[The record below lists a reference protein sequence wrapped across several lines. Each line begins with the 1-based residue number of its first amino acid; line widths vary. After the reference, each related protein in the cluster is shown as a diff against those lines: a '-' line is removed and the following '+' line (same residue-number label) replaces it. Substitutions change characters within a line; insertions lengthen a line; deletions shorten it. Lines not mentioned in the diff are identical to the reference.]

1 VLSVLSG
8 CIASSRRALLLSTF
22 IRAAFAAR
30 LGISAGSPGCLQI
43 RLSGAGRREKCGAP
57 SPISNVGESV
67 GRKAFALLWRAAQQ
81 KAKPK
86 ARRKSQEPFAI
97 VKRLLPRLSKDERA
111 ELRAE
116 LDRLE

>member
-1 VLSVLSG
+1 LKSG
-8 CIASSRRALLLSTF
+8 SGNRGGDGGSWSAPLADTGSRSNRGRGRAAGGSSRVRS
-22 IRAAFAAR
+22 
-30 LGISAGSPGCLQI
+30 
-43 RLSGAGRREKCGAP
+43 
-57 SPISNVGESV
+57 VGKSV

-97 VKRLLPRLSKDERA
+97 VKRLLPRLNKDERA

>member
-1 VLSVLSG
+1 
-8 CIASSRRALLLSTF
+8 
-22 IRAAFAAR
+22 
-30 LGISAGSPGCLQI
+30 
-43 RLSGAGRREKCGAP
+43 
-57 SPISNVGESV
+57 V

>member
-1 VLSVLSG
+1 MPFLKALPGTFRTVVGVPILKDNDCAAERYAVRVEPRTRPLKWRLRIWSVG
-8 CIASSRRALLLSTF
+8 
-22 IRAAFAAR
+22 
-30 LGISAGSPGCLQI
+30 
-43 RLSGAGRREKCGAP
+43 K
-57 SPISNVGESV
+57 SV

>member
-1 VLSVLSG
+1 MVLALWLRSAANDARAGGG
-8 CIASSRRALLLSTF
+8 CVAS
-22 IRAAFAAR
+22 
-30 LGISAGSPGCLQI
+30 
-43 RLSGAGRREKCGAP
+43 